1 MINKFKILAA
11 DTAIY
16 GSFTI
21 LQRFLTFFLT
31 PFYTNYLLQEDLGN
45 VYYIYT
51 ILAFL
56 NVLYSFGMEN
66 AFFRFFK
73 ENSPKNVF
81 STIFIFVISFA
92 AILSTII
99 YFLSDVIFTDSD
111 QLIRMM
117 KYSALVLF
125 FDAVTLIPFALL
137 RMERKTKQ
145 FAGLKLLMVLIAVG
159 LNVWLIVGNGMNGEA
174 VFLAQAIASFIG
186 ILLIIHVIKNY
197 FVFKI
202 DKQLLKNLLIFGI
215 PTVPA
220 ALSTLLLKTG
230 DHFILPNMKSPEI
243 LAIYSTNYKL
253 ALPMMMFVT
262 TFDYAFKPLYMNMYK
277 DADSKDFFARVLTYF
292 VLLCAAIFLLI
303 SIFMP
308 YIVTLPFFG
317 GKFINPIYWEGLQ
330 IIPLIL
336 GGYFFLGLF
345 NYFAIGI
352 NITKNTKELP
362 FAVGVAMVINIVGNI
377 LLIPKYS
384 YIASAWLTILAYM
397 ISAFILFFKSK
408 KYYPLDY
415 DWKKI
420 SLIVIITIITY
431 FVYTYL
437 SLGLYFDFSVLIVW
451 PILLI
456 LTGAISKNDTNNIK
470 ELIRKFTK
478 RK

>member
-73 ENSPKNVF
+73 ENSPKSVF
-81 STIFIFVISFA
+81 STIFLFVIAFGAVLSS
-92 AILSTII
+92 IL
-99 YFLSDVIFTDSD
+99 YFLSDVIFTDSE

-125 FDAVTLIPFALL
+125 FDVVTLIPFALL
-137 RMERKTKQ
+137 RMERKSKQ

-159 LNVWLIVGNGMNGEA
+159 LNIWLIVVNKMNGEA

-186 ILLIIHVIKNY
+186 ILLIIHVIKKY
-197 FVFKI
+197 FIFKI
-202 DKQLLKNLLIFGI
+202 DKQLLKNLLVFGI

-277 DADSKDFFARVLTYF
+277 DEDSKDFFARVLTYF
-292 VLLCAAIFLLI
+292 VLLCAAIFLII

-362 FAVGVAMVINIVGNI
+362 FAVGVAMVINIVGNF

-384 YIASAWLTILAYM
+384 YIASAWLTIIAYM
-397 ISAFILFFKSK
+397 ISAFILYFKTQ
-408 KYYPLDY
+408 KYYKLDY

-420 SLIVIITIITY
+420 GLIILITLITY
-431 FVYTYL
+431 GLYTYISFGAIYDL
-437 SLGLYFDFSVLIVW
+437 TSIFVWLGL
-451 PILLI
+451 LL
-456 LTGAISKNDTNNIK
+456 LTGAISKSDIKYIK
-470 ELIRKFTK
+470 ELVRKITK

>member
-1 MINKFKILAA
+1 MKSKLKILAT

-31 PFYTNYLLQEDLGN
+31 PFYTNYLLQDDLGN
-45 VYYIYT
+45 VYYVYT
-51 ILAFL
+51 ILAFF

-73 ENSPKNVF
+73 ENSPKEVF
-81 STIFIFVISFA
+81 STIFIFVVTLGALISTLFYF
-92 AILSTII
+92 ISDYI
-99 YFLSDVIFTDSD
+99 YSGSESISLM
-111 QLIRMM
+111 L
-117 KYSALVLF
+117 KYSAFVLF
-125 FDAVTLIPFALL
+125 FDVVTLIPFALL
-137 RMERKTKQ
+137 RMERKSKQ
-145 FAGLKLLMVLIAVG
+145 FASLKLLMVLIAVG
-159 LNVWLIVGNGMNGEA
+159 LNIILIVGFKINGEA

-186 ILLIIHVIKNY
+186 ILLIIHIIKKY
-197 FVFKI
+197 LVFKI
-202 DKQLLKNLLIFGI
+202 NKDLLKQLLLFGI

-220 ALSTLLLKTG
+220 ALATLLLKTG
-230 DHFILPNMKSPEI
+230 DHFILPNLKSPEI

-277 DADSKDFFARVLTYF
+277 DEDAKEFFSKVLTYF
-292 VLLCAAIFLLI
+292 VLLCSAIFLII

-317 GKFINPIYWEGLQ
+317 GKFINPIYWEGLK

-345 NYFAIGI
+345 NYFALGI

-362 FAVGVAMVINIVGNI
+362 LAVGIAMLVNLVGNFI
-377 LLIPKYS
+377 LIPIYS
-384 YIASAWLTILAYM
+384 YLASAWLTVLAYL
-397 ISAFILFFKSK
+397 ISAFILYFKSQ
-408 KYYPLDY
+408 KYYKLNY
-415 DWKKI
+415 NWIKI
-420 SLIVIITIITY
+420 TSIILITIAIYFIFSYIQYGFFVDLLSMVLWLVLLFATKVIT
-431 FVYTYL
+431 
-437 SLGLYFDFSVLIVW
+437 
-451 PILLI
+451 
-456 LTGAISKNDTNNIK
+456 KNDINNLLNIAK
-470 ELIRKFTK
+470 KLK

>member
-1 MINKFKILAA
+1 LKSKLKILAT

-31 PFYTNYLLQEDLGN
+31 PFYTNYLLQDDLGN
-45 VYYIYT
+45 VYYVYT
-51 ILAFL
+51 ILAFF

-73 ENSPKNVF
+73 ENSPKEVF
-81 STIFIFVISFA
+81 STIFIFVVTLGALISTLFYF
-92 AILSTII
+92 ISDYI
-99 YFLSDVIFTDSD
+99 YSGSESISLM
-111 QLIRMM
+111 L
-117 KYSALVLF
+117 KYSAFVLF
-125 FDAVTLIPFALL
+125 FDVVTLIPFALL
-137 RMERKTKQ
+137 RMERKSKQ
-145 FAGLKLLMVLIAVG
+145 FASLKLLMVLIAVG
-159 LNVWLIVGNGMNGEA
+159 LNIILIVGFKINGEA

-186 ILLIIHVIKNY
+186 ILLIIHIIKKY
-197 FVFKI
+197 LVFKI
-202 DKQLLKNLLIFGI
+202 NKDLLKQLLLFGI

-220 ALSTLLLKTG
+220 ALATLLLKTG
-230 DHFILPNMKSPEI
+230 DHFILPNLKSPEI

-277 DADSKDFFARVLTYF
+277 DEDAKEFFSKVLTYF
-292 VLLCAAIFLLI
+292 VLLCSAIFLII

-317 GKFINPIYWEGLQ
+317 GKFINPIYWEGLK

-345 NYFAIGI
+345 NYFALGI

-362 FAVGVAMVINIVGNI
+362 LAVGIAMLVNLVGNFI
-377 LLIPKYS
+377 LIPIYS
-384 YIASAWLTILAYM
+384 YLASAWLTVLAYL
-397 ISAFILFFKSK
+397 ISAFILYFKSQ
-408 KYYPLDY
+408 KYYKLNY
-415 DWKKI
+415 NWIKI
-420 SLIVIITIITY
+420 TSIILITIAIYFIFSYIQYGFFVDLLSMVLWLVLLFATKVIT
-431 FVYTYL
+431 
-437 SLGLYFDFSVLIVW
+437 
-451 PILLI
+451 
-456 LTGAISKNDTNNIK
+456 KNDINNLLNIAK
-470 ELIRKFTK
+470 KLK